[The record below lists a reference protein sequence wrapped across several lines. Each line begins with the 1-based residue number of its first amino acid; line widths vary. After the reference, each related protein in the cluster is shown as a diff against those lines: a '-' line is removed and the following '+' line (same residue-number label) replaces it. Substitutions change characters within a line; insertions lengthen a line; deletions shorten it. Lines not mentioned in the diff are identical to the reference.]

1 MNSYALINGLHYNIS
16 KMFCVKIHVREGEV
30 LVAACDRELL
40 GKTLSAGELEFHVNE
55 RFYGGEVKDAGELRD
70 ILAAAT
76 IANLVGNRA
85 VEAAIAFGH
94 VNPECTLSIGGV
106 KHAQFAIMED

>member
-1 MNSYALINGLHYNIS
+1 
-16 KMFCVKIHVREGEV
+16 MFCVKIHVREGEV

-40 GKTLSAGELEFHVNE
+40 GKTLSSGDVELHVNE
-55 RFYGGEVKDAGELRD
+55 SFYGGDVKDVGELRG
-70 ILAAAT
+70 ILAEVT

-85 VEAAIAFGH
+85 VEAAVALGH
-94 VNPECTLSIGGV
+94 VNPECTLSVGGV